1 LDDNEKI
8 KEAAVLERSRPSVT
22 PQQRRLLQQRRR
34 HAAWLARNR
43 QQQMMPQQ
51 SRSRRG
57 QVLQTTEIFSGEQA
71 AQRHR
76 NVAMIS
82 SRTPTPPSGPQ
93 RSSSKI
99 AQTQPG
105 VLKSHRK
112 LRFLMYLL
120 RLGLFGLGLAVIIGT
135 VIAILHP
142 SPQSGTLT
150 SSLLKQKGQPETA
163 VSLSS
168 LLPAA
173 APGAAPLPTAPVL
186 DATKELTAAKTEIQ
200 ALLKGQP
207 NLAAGLFFYDP
218 DSGAYVDL
226 NADQPFAAAS
236 TIKLPL
242 LIAFFQDVDA
252 GKIRLDEQWVMR
264 KDLVATEAGSMQYQP
279 VGKKFSAL
287 ETVEN
292 MIMVSDNTATNMV
305 LDRLGKAEVVN
316 QRFQSWGL
324 SDTIIHNPLPDLEGT
339 NLTSAKDLTTLMTRV
354 SQGELLTPHSRDR
367 ALEIMRHTLTDT
379 MLPQGLDEGAT
390 ISHKTGDIG
399 TVVGDSGLINMPSG
413 QRYLATVMMKRPYN
427 DPRGPETIRK
437 ISQIMY
443 QAFKKL
449 PHSTPPKPSESNTP
463 TGSIPQD

>member
-1 LDDNEKI
+1 M
-8 KEAAVLERSRPSVT
+8 LERSRPSVT
-22 PQQRRLLQQRRR
+22 PHQRRLLQQRRR
-34 HAAWLARNR
+34 HAAWLASR
-43 QQQMMPQQ
+43 QQQIPQQ

-57 QVLQTTEIFSGEQA
+57 SILQTTEFSPGEQEKH
-71 AQRHR
+71 HR
-76 NVAMIS
+76 ANVTMIS
-82 SRTPTPPSGPQ
+82 SRTPTPPSNPL
-93 RSSSKI
+93 RSPSKI
-99 AQTQPG
+99 AQARPR
-105 VLKSHRK
+105 VLKSNRK

-120 RLGLFGLGLAVIIGT
+120 RLGLFGLGLAVVIGT

-150 SSLLKQKGQPETA
+150 SSLLKEKGKPETA

-173 APGAAPLPTAPVL
+173 SPGAAPLSTAPVL

-226 NADQPFAAAS
+226 NAEQPFAAAS

-264 KDLVATEAGSMQYQP
+264 KDLIATEAGSMQYQP
-279 VGKKFSAL
+279 VGTKFSAL

-292 MIMVSDNTATNMV
+292 MITVSDNTATNMV
-305 LDRLGKAEVVN
+305 LDRLGKAEAVN
-316 QRFQSWGL
+316 QRFQGWGL

-399 TVVGDSGLINMPSG
+399 TVVGDAGLINMPTG

-449 PHSTPPKPSESNTP
+449 PRSNNPSKTLESNASEALTAP
-463 TGSIPQD
+463 RD

>member
-1 LDDNEKI
+1 M
-8 KEAAVLERSRPSVT
+8 LERSRPSVT
-22 PQQRRLLQQRRR
+22 PHQRRLLQQRRR
-34 HAAWLARNR
+34 QAAWLARAR
-43 QQQMMPQQ
+43 QQRQSMSQQ
-51 SRSRRG
+51 SWSRRG
-57 QVLQTTEIFSGEQA
+57 SVLQNAEIFPEEREEGRRA
-71 AQRHR
+71 
-76 NVAMIS
+76 NVTMIS
-82 SRTPTPPSGPQ
+82 ARPQSQ
-93 RSSSKI
+93 RSGSQSSQAKI
-99 AQTQPG
+99 AQARSRSPKVNRQMQF
-105 VLKSHRK
+105 
-112 LRFLMYLL
+112 FLYLL
-120 RLGLFGLGLAVIIGT
+120 RLGLFGLGLAVVIGT

-142 SPQSGTLT
+142 SPQAGTLT
-150 SSLLKQKGQPETA
+150 SSLLRQKGKPETTI
-163 VSLSS
+163 SLSN

-173 APGAAPLPTAPVL
+173 SPGVTPLSTAPVL
-186 DATKELTAAKTEIQ
+186 DTTKELTVVKTEIQ
-200 ALLKGQP
+200 TLLKGQP
-207 NLAAGLFFYDP
+207 NLVAGLLFYDP

-226 NADQPFAAAS
+226 NADQSFAAAS

-279 VGKKFSAL
+279 VGTKFDAL

-292 MIMVSDNTATNMV
+292 MITVSDNTATNMV

-324 SDTIIHNPLPDLEGT
+324 TDTVIHNPLPDLEGT
-339 NLTSAKDLTTLMTRV
+339 NLTSAKDLTTLMTRI

-367 ALEIMRHTLTDT
+367 VLEIMRHTLTDT
-379 MLPQGLDEGAT
+379 MLPQGLEEGAI

-399 TVVGDSGLINMPSG
+399 TVVGDSGLVSMPNG

-437 ISQIMY
+437 ISQVMY

-449 PHSTPPKPSESNTP
+449 PRSNPPKTLEFNTGTAP
-463 TGSIPQD
+463 TVPQD

>member
-1 LDDNEKI
+1 LHDNEEI

-43 QQQMMPQQ
+43 QQQMPQQ
-51 SRSRRG
+51 SRGRRG
-57 QVLQTTEIFSGEQA
+57 PVLQTTEIFSGEQA
-71 AQRHR
+71 AHRHM

-82 SRTPTPPSGPQ
+82 SRTPTPPSSPL
-93 RSSSKI
+93 RSPSKI
-99 AQTQPG
+99 AQAPR
-105 VLKSHRK
+105 VLKSHQK

-120 RLGLFGLGLAVIIGT
+120 RLGLFGIGLAVIIGT

-150 SSLLKQKGQPETA
+150 TSLLKQKGKPETA

-168 LLPAA
+168 LLPAPS
-173 APGAAPLPTAPVL
+173 PGVTLLSTTPVL
-186 DATKELTAAKTEIQ
+186 DAPKELTAAKTEIQ

-279 VGKKFSAL
+279 VGTKFSAL

-292 MIMVSDNTATNMV
+292 MITFSDNTATNMV
-305 LDRLGKAEVVN
+305 LDRLGKAEAVN

-324 SDTIIHNPLPDLEGT
+324 NDTIVHNPLPDLEGT

-399 TVVGDSGLINMPSG
+399 TVVGDSGLINMPNG

-449 PHSTPPKPSESNTP
+449 PRSNLPKTVESNAP
-463 TGSIPQD
+463 AGPILQD